1 MNEIYSDSSY
11 VFISK
16 FVPKIPVPIS
26 PSIPKSRIPE
36 ANDPESRKSG
46 FGTGISGLS
55 GFPISRPTN
64 TTSGA
69 MGKMHLPSLG
79 SQKNRTDFKS
89 INF

>member
-55 GFPISRPTN
+55 GFPISRPSN
-64 TTSGA
+64 TTGRR
-69 MGKMHLPSLG
+69 SLKRLNMFAPTSIIDIG
-79 SQKNRTDFKS
+79 S
-89 INF
+89 

>member
-55 GFPISRPTN
+55 GFPISRPSN
-64 TTSGA
+64 TMFWGFFQSWLLN
-69 MGKMHLPSLG
+69 KE
-79 SQKNRTDFKS
+79 
-89 INF
+89 

>member
-55 GFPISRPTN
+55 GFPISRPSNTIIKLSKESTTN
-64 TTSGA
+64 TIISS
-69 MGKMHLPSLG
+69 KPSR
-79 SQKNRTDFKS
+79 K
-89 INF
+89 II